1 MKMILN
7 HNHLVPNIFFRR
19 QLGKYLLDEEK
30 AKSLLL
36 AHGIP
41 LSVLTSDEYT
51 ESSKLASL
59 ANTVWRSLD
68 DESTNGA
75 IKRLPFGF
83 FKMLCRACGDCSN
96 LHSIIHRSCDFFRL
110 ISDEYK
116 FSLEVK
122 GEEAIFILGHD
133 SLADNLLPKNNDYF
147 IMCLAIVLT
156 RWFAWMIDEAIK
168 LDRVEFQFSAFALPE
183 DFEAIYHSAVT
194 FNHRSNCIVF
204 SKDFLTKPVVASQH
218 KLPALLINAPHCF
231 LGHYKQANST
241 AEQVRK
247 ILIQNEALLQFKL
260 ADISQQLNTS
270 TATLTRKLKAE
281 NTSFME
287 IKDRTRKH
295 KAMVLLRSLELPIAE
310 ISYSLGF
317 SEASAFTRAFKKWT
331 GDSPVEYR
339 NSL

>member
-1 MKMILN
+1 MILS
-7 HNHLVPNIFFRR
+7 HYHLVPNVFFRR
-19 QLGKYLLDEEK
+19 QLGEYLLDEKK
-30 AKSLLL
+30 AQSLLS
-36 AHGIP
+36 AHNIP
-41 LSVLTSDEYT
+41 LSVLTSDDYT
-51 ESSKLASL
+51 ESNKLASL

-83 FKMLCRACGDCSN
+83 FKMLCRTCGDCLN
-96 LHSIIHRSCDFFRL
+96 LHSIIHRSCEFFRL

-122 GEEAIFILGHD
+122 GEEAIFIMGHETQ
-133 SLADNLLPKNNDYF
+133 NGNIVPKNNDYF
-147 IMCLAIVLT
+147 IMCLVIVLT

-183 DFEAIYHSAVT
+183 DFEAIYHSTVE
-194 FNHRSNCIVF
+194 FNHRYNCIVF
-204 SKDFLTKPVVASQH
+204 SKDFLKKPVVTSQD

-231 LGHYKQANST
+231 LSHHRQANST
-241 AEQVRK
+241 AEQVRQ
-247 ILIQNEALLQFKL
+247 ILVQSEELPQLKLL
-260 ADISQQLNTS
+260 DISQQLNTS

-295 KAMVLLRSLELPIAE
+295 KAMTLLRTLELPIAE
-310 ISYSLGF
+310 IAYLLGF
-317 SEASAFTRAFKKWT
+317 SEGSAFTRAFKKWT

-339 NSL
+339 NRL

>member
-1 MKMILN
+1 MILTP
-7 HNHLVPNIFFRR
+7 NHLVPNVFFRR
-19 QLGKYLLDEEK
+19 QLGQYLFDQDK
-30 AKSLLL
+30 AQSLLL
-36 AHGIP
+36 AHNIP
-41 LSVLTSDEYT
+41 LSVLTSDEYS

-75 IKRLPFGF
+75 LKRLPFGF

-110 ISDEYK
+110 ISDEFK

-122 GEEAIFILGHD
+122 GEEA
-133 SLADNLLPKNNDYF
+133 SLPKNNDYF
-147 IMCLAIVLT
+147 MMCLAIVLT

-168 LDRVEFQFSAFALPE
+168 LDRVEFQFSAFALVE

-194 FNHRSNCIVF
+194 FNHRTNCIVF
-204 SKDFLTKPVVASQH
+204 SKDFLSKPVVTSQH

-231 LGHYKQANST
+231 LGHYKQVNST

-247 ILIQNEALLQFKL
+247 ILVQNDALPQLKL
-260 ADISQQLNTS
+260 ADISQQLNIS

-295 KAMVLLRSLELPIAE
+295 KAMALLRNLALSIAE
-310 ISYSLGF
+310 ISYALGF

>member
-1 MKMILN
+1 MKVLN
-7 HNHLVPNIFFRR
+7 HNHLVPNVFFRR
-19 QLGKYLLDEEK
+19 QLGQYLFDQDK
-30 AKSLLL
+30 AQSLLL
-36 AHGIP
+36 AHNIP
-41 LSVLTSDEYT
+41 LSVLTADEYS

-110 ISDEYK
+110 ISDEFQ
-116 FSLEVK
+116 FSLDIK
-122 GEEAIFILGHD
+122 GEEAIFTMGHS
-133 SLADNLLPKNNDYF
+133 SLDASPLPKNNDYF
-147 IMCLAIVLT
+147 IMCLVIVLT
-156 RWFAWMIDEAIK
+156 RWFAWMLDEAIK

-194 FNHRSNCIVF
+194 FNHRTNCIVF
-204 SKDFLTKPVVASQH
+204 SKDFLTKAVVTPQH

-231 LGHYKQANST
+231 LGHYKQVSST

-247 ILIQNEALLQFKL
+247 ILVQNDALPQLKL

-295 KAMVLLRSLELPIAE
+295 KAMALLRNLALSIAE
-310 ISYSLGF
+310 ISYTLGF